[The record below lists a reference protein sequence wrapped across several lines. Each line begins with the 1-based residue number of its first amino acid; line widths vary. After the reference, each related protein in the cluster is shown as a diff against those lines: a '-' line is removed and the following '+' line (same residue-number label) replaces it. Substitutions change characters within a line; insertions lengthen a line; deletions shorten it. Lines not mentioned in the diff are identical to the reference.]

1 MHGGGERWAMAL
13 GIGMPFD
20 SRVGSQE
27 PLVIST
33 SADINGSVTTDTI
46 VQNNCSLH
54 VRGNLIGNLTID
66 PGAEVVV
73 DGSVDGKIVNRGG
86 RLVVN
91 HKGLAAFVTLNGP
104 SENEAGATLRINLTA
119 IASNWVR
126 LAKSTVAECAA
137 VVCNAYGCGIASI
150 VKTLVQFGCHTF
162 FVRSFR
168 GETCPRGCSSFDN
181 LRSTWVLLWNGS
193 CFRGDRCATGHQ

>member
-104 SENEAGATLRINLTA
+104 SENWRHPE
-119 IASNWVR
+119 
-126 LAKSTVAECAA
+126 
-137 VVCNAYGCGIASI
+137 
-150 VKTLVQFGCHTF
+150 
-162 FVRSFR
+162 
-168 GETCPRGCSSFDN
+168 D
-181 LRSTWVLLWNGS
+181 
-193 CFRGDRCATGHQ
+193 